1 MNVLMIE
8 PGALPRQAEIQDN
21 LSAMQQAVGGPIQA
35 IYPFSEPV
43 ALICHEEG
51 KLIGLPLNR
60 ALQDEEGEIYDIIA
74 GPFFLC
80 GAPPDSENFTSLT
93 PNTTSKPMT
102 PISTL
107 PLLRSPLSMMMIPP
121 VEGSLSLTVTKEGLQ
136 LNASISIWPRF

>member
-8 PGALPRQAEIQDN
+8 PGALPRQAEIGEG
-21 LSAMQQAVGGPIQA
+21 LAAMQQAVGGPIQA
-35 IYPFSEPV
+35 IYPFLEPV

-60 ALQDEEGEIYDIIA
+60 ALRDEEGEIYDIIA

-93 PNTTSKPMT
+93 PEQMAHY
-102 PISTL
+102 
-107 PLLRSPLSMMMIPP
+107 
-121 VEGSLSLTVTKEGLQ
+121 EE
-136 LNASISIWPRF
+136 RFHRIELYIRERDTR

>member
-8 PGALPRQAEIQDN
+8 PGALPRQTEIGEG

-35 IYPFSEPV
+35 IYPFPESV

-60 ALQDEEGEIYDIIA
+60 ALRDEYGEIYDIIA

-93 PNTTSKPMT
+93 PEQ
-102 PISTL
+102 
-107 PLLRSPLSMMMIPP
+107 MIHY
-121 VEGSLSLTVTKEGLQ
+121 EE
-136 LNASISIWPRF
+136 RFHRIELYVRERDTR

>member
-8 PGALPRQAEIQDN
+8 PGALPRQAEIGEG
-21 LSAMQQAVGGPIQA
+21 LATMQQAVGGPIQA
-35 IYPFSEPV
+35 IYPFPESV

-60 ALQDEEGEIYDIIA
+60 ALRDEDGEIYDIIA

-93 PNTTSKPMT
+93 PEQMAHY
-102 PISTL
+102 
-107 PLLRSPLSMMMIPP
+107 
-121 VEGSLSLTVTKEGLQ
+121 EE
-136 LNASISIWPRF
+136 RFHRIELYVRERDTR

>member
-1 MNVLMIE
+1 MNVLLIE
-8 PGALPRQAEIQDN
+8 PGAHPRQAEIQDS

-35 IYPFSEPV
+35 IYPFPKPV

-60 ALQDEEGEIYDIIA
+60 ALRDEEGEIYDIIA

-93 PNTTSKPMT
+93 PEQMAHYEARFHR
-102 PISTL
+102 IEL
-107 PLLRSPLSMMMIPP
+107 Y
-121 VEGSLSLTVTKEGLQ
+121 VKE
-136 LNASISIWPRF
+136 RDTR

>member
-8 PGALPRQAEIQDN
+8 PGALPRQTEIQDN
-21 LSAMQQAVGGPIQA
+21 LAAMQQAVGGPIQA
-35 IYPFSEPV
+35 IYPFPESV

-60 ALQDEEGEIYDIIA
+60 ALRDEEDEIYDIIA

-93 PNTTSKPMT
+93 PEQMDHYEELFHR
-102 PISTL
+102 IEL
-107 PLLRSPLSMMMIPP
+107 YLRRSD
-121 VEGSLSLTVTKEGLQ
+121 T
-136 LNASISIWPRF
+136 R

>member
-8 PGALPRQAEIQDN
+8 PGALPRQAEIGEG
-21 LSAMQQAVGGPIQA
+21 LAAMQQAVVGPIQA
-35 IYPFSEPV
+35 IYPFPEPV

-60 ALQDEEGEIYDIIA
+60 ALRDEDGDIYDIIA

-93 PNTTSKPMT
+93 PEQMAHYEERFHR
-102 PISTL
+102 IEL
-107 PLLRSPLSMMMIPP
+107 Y
-121 VEGSLSLTVTKEGLQ
+121 VKE
-136 LNASISIWPRF
+136 RDTR

>member
-8 PGALPRQAEIQDN
+8 PGALPRQAEIQDS
-21 LSAMQQAVGGPIQA
+21 LAAMQQTVGGPIQA
-35 IYPFSEPV
+35 IYPFPEPV

-60 ALQDEEGEIYDIIA
+60 ALRDEDGEIYDIIA

-93 PNTTSKPMT
+93 PEQMAHYEERFHR
-102 PISTL
+102 IEL
-107 PLLRSPLSMMMIPP
+107 Y
-121 VEGSLSLTVTKEGLQ
+121 VKE
-136 LNASISIWPRF
+136 RDTR